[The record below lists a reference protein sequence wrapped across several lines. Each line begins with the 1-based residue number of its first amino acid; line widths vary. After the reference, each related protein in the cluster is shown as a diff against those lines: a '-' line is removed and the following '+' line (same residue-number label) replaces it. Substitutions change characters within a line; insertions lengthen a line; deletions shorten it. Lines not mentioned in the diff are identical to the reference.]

1 METLP
6 RGPNHHHG
14 KEVWGGVGRLIEEI
28 VDVCS
33 LRTSCFSNKFSSKIQ
48 NKKHTV
54 NRRIILH
61 GPVPLFHFRTVYLV
75 WLSTPFKIFLTRAE
89 VQSYHFFCPV
99 DNNLTVKRYDTYTS
113 EPVCYA
119 KQILLS
125 RLCSDVISLERMHVG
140 MTFQ

>member
-1 METLP
+1 MT
-6 RGPNHHHG
+6 
-14 KEVWGGVGRLIEEI
+14 
-28 VDVCS
+28 
-33 LRTSCFSNKFSSKIQ
+33 
-48 NKKHTV
+48 
-54 NRRIILH
+54 LH
-61 GPVPLFHFRTVYLV
+61 GPIPLSQFRTVYLV

-89 VQSYHFFCPV
+89 VQSYYFFCPV
-99 DNNLTVKRYDTYTS
+99 DNNFTVKRYDTRTYTS

>member
-1 METLP
+1 MTLL
-6 RGPNHHHG
+6 GT
-14 KEVWGGVGRLIEEI
+14 I
-28 VDVCS
+28 
-33 LRTSCFSNKFSSKIQ
+33 
-48 NKKHTV
+48 
-54 NRRIILH
+54 
-61 GPVPLFHFRTVYLV
+61 PLSHSRTVYLV

-89 VQSYHFFCPV
+89 VQSFIFFCPV
-99 DNNLTVKRYDTYTS
+99 DNNFTVKRYDTYTS